1 MSRRPALA
9 LVALWALAVAGSL
22 AARPAW
28 PIDETRYLSVG
39 WEMWQSGDFLVPH
52 LNGVPYSDKP
62 PLLFWLMQAGWS
74 VFGVNEWWP
83 RLVPSL
89 FALGS
94 LFLTARLARQLWP
107 DRQDVAAAAPFALLG
122 CFFWSFFSTVLLFD
136 MLLAFFALL
145 AISGVVRAS
154 REGGPAGWLLVSLGI
169 GLGILAKGPATA
181 AGRAA
186 SSPRWASTEASWPKA
201 RRPAATRCRTGCST
215 NRWPA
220 PRRARSRTS
229 RLRSP

>member
-1 MSRRPALA
+1 M
-9 LVALWALAVAGSL
+9 
-22 AARPAW
+22 
-28 PIDETRYLSVG
+28 I
-39 WEMWQSGDFLVPH
+39 VPH

-83 RLVPSL
+83 RLVPSF

-169 GLGILAKGPATA
+169 GLGILAKGPAILVPVVPVA
-181 AGRAA
+181 LLAPWWSGG
-186 SSPRWASTEASWPKA
+186 SV
-201 RRPAATRCRTGCST
+201 RPA
-215 NRWPA
+215 RWYALVLASIVPGYIVWTTPELFNLVVVTVAYFCWLYKEVCPPWLPA
-220 PRRARSRTS
+220 NT
-229 RLRSP
+229 